1 MVWLYDCI
9 KDEAALSMFV
19 IESIEVQYFGV
30 TSTLMATRRE
40 FYFPFNHR
48 VFSFQADQ
56 LKDLNKICW
65 NKKIGVI

>member
-1 MVWLYDCI
+1 MIVWLYDCI

-40 FYFPFNHR
+40 FYFLFNHR
-48 VFSFQADQ
+48 VFSFRADQ
-56 LKDLNKICW
+56 
-65 NKKIGVI
+65 